1 MDARTLD
8 WNWRGQTIRL
18 GADASGTGPK
28 VLLLP
33 ALSSISS
40 RREMRALQERLAPR
54 YSTLAVDWPGFGEG
68 ARPQVDW
75 TPDAYAAFLA
85 FLLTSVIAHPHAVI
99 AAGHAATYVLKHAAG
114 ATDTMGR
121 LVLIAP
127 TWRGPLPTMMGGQ
140 RPFFER
146 LCRLVDRPGL
156 GPLIYRLNV
165 NPFMVRRMGA
175 GHVYADGAFLD
186 GERLRQKLSVV
197 RAPGARFAS
206 VRFVTGRLDPLATAR
221 RFSIWRG
228 ARPFRSSCSTA
239 PRRRRARAR
248 KWRRLPL
255 CPAFAPRGCPRANLP
270 CTRSFPTRPSTPSR
284 RSSRRTPRRC
294 LHRVPRRRACWHSQS
309 SLPGLTRQ
317 SILFAK
323 KFLRR
328 GWTRGSSPRVTEG

>member
-1 MDARTLD
+1 MDTRTLD

-18 GADASGTGPK
+18 GIDASGTGPK

-33 ALSSISS
+33 ALSSIST
-40 RREMRALQERLAPR
+40 RREMHPLQERLAAR
-54 YSTLAVDWPGFGEG
+54 YSTLSVDWPGFGEG

-75 TPDAYAAFLA
+75 TPEAYAAFLA

-114 ATDTMGR
+114 ATDAMGR

-165 NPFMVRRMGA
+165 NPSVVRRMGA
-175 GHVYADGAFLD
+175 GHVYADPTFLN
-186 GERLRQKLSVV
+186 GERLRQKLNVV

-206 VRFVTGRLDPLATAR
+206 VRFVTGRLDPLASREAFLDLARRAAVPILLVYGAETPPRSRAEMEALAAVGGIRTAR
-221 RFSIWRG
+221 LPQGKLAVHEEFPDATFNAIE
-228 ARPFRSSCSTA
+228 PFLAEDSA
-239 PRRRRARAR
+239 AA
-248 KWRRLPL
+248 
-255 CPAFAPRGCPRANLP
+255 
-270 CTRSFPTRPSTPSR
+270 
-284 RSSRRTPRRC
+284 
-294 LHRVPRRRACWHSQS
+294 
-309 SLPGLTRQ
+309 
-317 SILFAK
+317 
-323 KFLRR
+323 
-328 GWTRGSSPRVTEG
+328 RGSSFSA